1 MVIWKWSPTEELNG
15 SVAPNMLPYSKR
27 GKRDISYFKGCI
39 TQCSHWLCLHMCEI
53 KAITTFHL
61 TEDAISLDKTFRS
74 ANVSARTHFPVWC
87 PASNRGAIMA
97 TRCIYKMSV
106 CMHMSMSKIMCVW
119 VSIFIRGVEENPIT
133 TVSVEIKETDLWW
146 LSSRS
151 RGFCVCVWVCVFARL
166 LRGSWQWSRGRK
178 KAERSNKWKRDAG
191 MSQLEINVASD
202 PVWFIPCYTL
212 PFFFFWVW
220 FTRCDASCCFD
231 VWGKTLGID
240 RKSSHLF
247 SGWTSSWRESTTNS
261 KRGKRQRVEG

>member
-1 MVIWKWSPTEELNG
+1 
-15 SVAPNMLPYSKR
+15 
-27 GKRDISYFKGCI
+27 
-39 TQCSHWLCLHMCEI
+39 MCEI

-151 RGFCVCVWVCVFARL
+151 RGFCVWVWVCVFARL

-178 KAERSNKWKRDAG
+178 KAERSNKWKWDAG
-191 MSQLEINVASD
+191 MSQLKINIASD

-212 PFFFFWVW
+212 PFFFFGGLVHQVRCKLLFWRVRKN
-220 FTRCDASCCFD
+220 TRNRLEVLTFIFWLNIKLERKHNKLKTRQAS
-231 VWGKTLGID
+231 T
-240 RKSSHLF
+240 
-247 SGWTSSWRESTTNS
+247 SGGVNLHSFVIFVNFL
-261 KRGKRQRVEG
+261 